1 MSALGVSLKSSAAAE
16 PAAEFEYRIGI
27 DIGGTFTD
35 IVIVDRSGKVKALK
49 SLSTPADP
57 SAGVIDA
64 IMLTARQLDLSPR
77 DLLGKCGLF
86 VHGST
91 IATNTLLERKGAKV
105 AMITTDGFRDTLEI
119 RRGLRVNPWDH
130 RKPFPPPLV
139 PRRLRLGVTER
150 MLSSGDV
157 LQELD
162 VESVRHAI
170 GVAREGGANALAV
183 ALLNSY
189 RNPSHEEKCRALIE
203 QEWPGV
209 WISCSSEL
217 APVIGEYER
226 GATAVADAYVGLK
239 VVPYLRELEGR
250 LKELGYDLPLL
261 VVQSNGGVLNVE
273 EIARQPVRMALSGPA
288 AGVGALQFYGA
299 DTGSS
304 NLVAIEVGGTS
315 CDVTMMIDNV
325 VAMTDQL
332 DVDGHCIST
341 PSVEIHTVG
350 AGGGTIGHVDTA
362 GLMHA
367 GPQGAGARPGPAC
380 YGKGGTKP
388 TVTDAQLVLGR
399 LAPGAYAGGAM
410 VLDLQKA
417 RDAIEAD
424 LARPLGISIE
434 QAAAGFIRL
443 VEQTVLHAVERV
455 SLERGYD
462 PHRFTLVAAGG
473 AGPLH
478 GASVAKALGCA
489 AVYVPRLA
497 GVFCAFGMCN
507 ADVRVDRI
515 RSWSARLASDPGAPF
530 ADAFS
535 ALDRAAAEALN
546 RQGFAADQIALKRS
560 VSLRYVGQQWPLE
573 IDCDAAFD
581 VAAVRERF
589 EQAYEFAFG
598 HYVKDAEIE
607 ISHLRVAGI
616 GQLSKIKAPSLVYSD
631 TRPVPKGKRPVWI
644 DEAVG
649 VLPAAVYDGTTLRPG
664 HEIDGPA
671 VVDEETTTVFVSHDQ
686 KLRVTGSG
694 NFMIVS
700 KESVR

>member
-1 MSALGVSLKSSAAAE
+1 MSALGGSLKGSGAVESAS
-16 PAAEFEYRIGI
+16 EFEYRIGI

-49 SLSTPADP
+49 SPSTPADP
-57 SAGVIDA
+57 SAGVIEA
-64 IMLTARQLDLSPR
+64 IKLAARQLDRTPR
-77 DLLGKCGLF
+77 DLLKSCGLF

-91 IATNTLLERKGAKV
+91 IATNTLLERKGANV
-105 AMITTDGFRDTLEI
+105 AMITTDGFRDSLEI
-119 RRGLRVNPWDH
+119 RRGLRTNPWDH
-130 RKPFPPPLV
+130 RKAFPAPLV
-139 PRRLRLGVTER
+139 PRRLRRGITER
-150 MLSSGDV
+150 MSSTGEV
-157 LQELD
+157 LEELD
-162 VESVRHAI
+162 VESVRKAV
-170 GVAREGGANALAV
+170 GLAREGGANALAV

-189 RNPSHEEKCRALIE
+189 RNSSHEEECRTLIQ

-226 GATAVADAYVGLK
+226 GATAVADAYVGPK

-261 VVQSNGGVLNVE
+261 IVQSNGGVLNVE

-299 DTGSS
+299 DTGST
-304 NLVAIEVGGTS
+304 NLVAIEIGGTS

-350 AGGGTIGHVDTA
+350 AGGGTIGHVDVA

-380 YGKGGTKP
+380 YGKGGTRP

-399 LAPGAYAGGAM
+399 LAPGTYAGGAM

-462 PHRFTLVAAGG
+462 PQRFTLVAAGG

-478 GASVAKALGCA
+478 GASVGKALGCA

-515 RSWSARLASDPGAPF
+515 RSWSARLGPGLGAPF
-530 ADAFS
+530 ADAFAALECS
-535 ALDRAAAEALN
+535 ATEALD
-546 RQGFAADQIALKRS
+546 RQGFAPDQIALKRS
-560 VSLRYVGQQWPLE
+560 VSLRYVGQQWPLH

-581 VAAVRERF
+581 IAEVRKRF
-589 EQAYEFAFG
+589 EQAYELAFG

-607 ISHLRVAGI
+607 ISHLRVVGI
-616 GQLSKIKAPSLVYSD
+616 GRLSKIKAPTLISSNS
-631 TRPVPKGKRPVWI
+631 RPAPKGSRPVWI
-644 DEAVG
+644 DETAG
-649 VLPAAVYDGTTLRPG
+649 VLPTAVYDGAALQPG
-664 HEIDGPA
+664 DEINGPA
-671 VVDEETTTVFVSHDQ
+671 IVDEETTTVFVSNDQ